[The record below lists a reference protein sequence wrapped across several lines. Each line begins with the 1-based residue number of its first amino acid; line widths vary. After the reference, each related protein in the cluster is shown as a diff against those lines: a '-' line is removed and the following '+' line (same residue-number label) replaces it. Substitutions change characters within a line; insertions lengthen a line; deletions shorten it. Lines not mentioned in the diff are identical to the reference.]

1 MSTEDVW
8 QNMENKPIGRMPM
21 IMAKEKCKRRWQTI
35 TIADV
40 AAKAGVSKATVSLVL
55 NDKSSPIKISENTRQ
70 LVLAT
75 AKELKYSPNRL
86 AKAFSTSRSNIL
98 GIVTSSAYD
107 LFKSEYSARALKAIA
122 QAAHDEKNNIM
133 IFDDEIISKT
143 DPHSCSAS
151 LIATHYIDGL
161 IFLVPDKPNPPM
173 ALRTKALKESG
184 MPHVFLWR
192 RPLEVE
198 GTTIQVNNALGVQLA
213 TNYLLS
219 LGHRRIAVVTHGG
232 ASSSS
237 NERLHAFQQA
247 LSDHGVEYRKDLVWH
262 DELHPADDHRIVDE
276 ILALPRR
283 PTAIFSFYDPI
294 ALNIINIL
302 ANKQVKVPDEIS
314 VMGFGDLY
322 SEALTRPSLTSVREP
337 VEQIGK
343 NAVSTLLQQLNQPGT
358 VSPDMELTIDPS
370 LVIRGS
376 CGPASDYKNS

>member
-1 MSTEDVW
+1 
-8 QNMENKPIGRMPM
+8 M
-21 IMAKEKCKRRWQTI
+21 IEAKEKKKRRWPTI

-55 NDKSSPIKISENTRQ
+55 NDKSSPIKISETTRQ

-122 QAAHDEKNNIM
+122 QAAHDEQNNIM

-143 DPHSCSAS
+143 DPHSCYSS
-151 LIATHYIDGL
+151 LIATHYVDGL

-173 ALRTKALKESG
+173 ALRSRELKVSG

-192 RPLEVE
+192 RPSEVE
-198 GTTIQVNNALGVQLA
+198 GTTIQVNNTLGVQLA
-213 TNYLLS
+213 TNYLFS
-219 LGHRRIAVVTHGG
+219 LGHRRIAVVTHGSE
-232 ASSSS
+232 SSSS
-237 NERLHAFQQA
+237 TERLHAFQQA
-247 LSDHGVEYRKDLVWH
+247 LRDHDVEYQEDLVWH
-262 DELHPADDHRIVDE
+262 NELHPADDHRIVDE
-276 ILALPRR
+276 ILALPKR

-302 ANKQVKVPDEIS
+302 ANKQVRVPEEIS
-314 VMGFGDLY
+314 VMGFGFLY
-322 SEALTRPSLTSVREP
+322 PEAFTRPSLTSVREP

-343 NAVSTLLQQLNQPGT
+343 NAVSILLRQLNQPDAI
-358 VSPDMELTIDPS
+358 SPEMELTIDPS

-376 CGPASDYKNS
+376 CGPALDEKTF

>member
-1 MSTEDVW
+1 
-8 QNMENKPIGRMPM
+8 M
-21 IMAKEKCKRRWQTI
+21 ILAKEKVKRRWPTI

-70 LVLAT
+70 RVLAT

-122 QAAHDEKNNIM
+122 QAAHDKKHNIM
-133 IFDDEIISKT
+133 IFDDEIVSKT
-143 DPHSCSAS
+143 DPHSCYAA

-173 ALRTKALKESG
+173 ALRTKELKVSG

-192 RPLEVE
+192 RPPEAE
-198 GTTIQVNNALGVQLA
+198 GTTIQVNNTLGVQLA

-219 LGHRRIAVVTHGG
+219 LGHRRIAVVTHGSE
-232 ASSSS
+232 SSSS
-237 NERLHAFQQA
+237 NERLYAFQQV
-247 LSDHGVEYRKDLVWH
+247 LRDHGVEYRQDLVWH

-276 ILALPRR
+276 ILALPQR

-302 ANKQVKVPDEIS
+302 TNKQVKVPNDIS

-343 NAVSTLLQQLNQPGT
+343 NAVTTLLQQLNRPDT
-358 VSPDMELTIDPS
+358 VCPEMELTIDPS

-376 CGPASDYKNS
+376 CGPSSD